1 MSITL
6 TGLDEAIKMLSD
18 FDGMD
23 GRARGALVRS
33 INMVAEETRNL
44 AIEEITKQ
52 VALTPGYVRYRLE
65 IIKKASGD
73 DPTAIISAR
82 VRPTQL
88 LRYQGKQ
95 LYTKAKLP
103 GKRRLAG
110 VSVQVKSSAR
120 GGYPK
125 VITNGWIIKLKAGRS
140 KDSIGSNLGIAT
152 REGPGRD
159 NYRIR
164 YAPSVDQV
172 WSDVREDVKPLI
184 EPRLAAEFLKQLGI
198 TS

>member
-1 MSITL
+1 MTITL
-6 TGLDEAIKMLSD
+6 TGLADAKLMLANL
-18 FDGMD
+18 DGLD
-23 GRARGALVRS
+23 GQARGAMVRS
-33 INMVAEETRNL
+33 INAVAEETRQL
-44 AIEEITKQ
+44 AIEEILKQ
-52 VALTPGYVRYRLE
+52 VALSASYVKQRLQ
-65 IIKKASGD
+65 IVKRASTD

-125 VITNGWIIKLKAGRS
+125 VITNGWIIKLKAGRR
-140 KDSIGSNLGIAT
+140 KESIGGNLGIAT
-152 REGPGRD
+152 REGPGRN

-172 WSDVREDVKPLI
+172 WSKVRDDVKDRI
-184 EPRLAAEFLKQLGI
+184 SDTLARRFLQEMGI
-198 TS
+198 A